1 MTAYIQNYHFSCYKL
16 CNMDIVQYTIY
27 ETNMNLYVRNYSLYE
42 PIKSAYS
49 AYVCLFGYMKT
60 TSVTL

>member
-27 ETNMNLYVRNYSLYE
+27 ETNIDMYVRNYSLYE
-42 PIKSAYS
+42 PIKSAY
-49 AYVCLFGYMKT
+49 VCLFGCNRT